1 MLGVPYNAAR
11 NSGTGDALFLR
22 NSETGDTLFLSNNE
36 NNYFNNLTG
45 AALTND
51 LPNVRS
57 MVDSGFEVMEERA
70 ASEMSAPSYSTN
82 N

>member
-1 MLGVPYNAAR
+1 MLGVQYNTAR
-11 NSGTGDALFLR
+11 NSGTGDALFMR
-22 NSETGDTLFLSNNE
+22 NSETGDALFLSNNE

-45 AALTND
+45 ALTHE

-57 MVDSGFEVMEERA
+57 MVMEEA
-70 ASEMSAPSYSTN
+70 TVSEMSATSYSTN